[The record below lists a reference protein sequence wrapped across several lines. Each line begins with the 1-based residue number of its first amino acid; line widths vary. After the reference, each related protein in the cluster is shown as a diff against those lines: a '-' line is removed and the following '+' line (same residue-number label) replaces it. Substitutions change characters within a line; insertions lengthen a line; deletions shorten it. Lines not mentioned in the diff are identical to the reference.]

1 MLKWLRRILVG
12 TLVLV
17 VLLVGAAAVVTN
29 TAWFQR
35 LAAPAGGRHRQ
46 RYARRR
52 RHHRCTRRLDLE
64 RARRYVTPKTYVS
77 VTQDQSG
84 GGSREVQVQYYATPK
99 WTFETSTT
107 TEGDS
112 GADVFWQTKY

>member
-1 MLKWLRRILVG
+1 
-12 TLVLV
+12 
-17 VLLVGAAAVVTN
+17 
-29 TAWFQR
+29 
-35 LAAPAGGRHRQ
+35 
-46 RYARRR
+46 
-52 RHHRCTRRLDLE
+52 
-64 RARRYVTPKTYVS
+64 VS